1 MIMRQTLLGILAVVA
16 AACSSPPPPAVLTLT
31 VIGGADQNPS
41 PKGDPAPVAVRLFQ
55 LNDPAKFE
63 RSDVFAL
70 TEREQQTL
78 GSESQGSEE
87 FVLRPGE
94 TRVVTRELKKGVQ
107 FVGVVVLF
115 RDIDKAPKWRAEAP
129 VAASG
134 PSKLTL
140 KINGLTATLT

>member
-1 MIMRQTLLGILAVVA
+1 MIARRAVLGILAVLA
-16 AACSSPPPPAVLTLT
+16 TRCSSSPPPAVLTLS
-31 VIGGADQNPS
+31 VIGGADQNPGPS
-41 PKGDPAPVAVRLFQ
+41 GPAPVAVRLFQ

-63 RSDVFAL
+63 RSDIFAL

-78 GSESQGSEE
+78 GSEGQGSEE

-94 TRVVTRELKKGVQ
+94 TRTVTRELKKGVQ
-107 FVGVVVLF
+107 FVGIAVLF
-115 RDIDKAPKWRAEAP
+115 RDIDNAHWRAVLP

-140 KINGLTATLT
+140 KINGLNATLA

>member
-1 MIMRQTLLGILAVVA
+1 MITRRVLLGAVAVLATS
-16 AACSSPPPPAVLTLT
+16 CSSPPPPAVLSLN
-31 VIGGADQNPS
+31 VIGGADQNPGPS
-41 PKGDPAPVAVRLFQ
+41 GPAPVAVRLFQ

-78 GSESQGSEE
+78 GSEGQGSEE

-94 TRVVTRELKKGVQ
+94 TRMVTRELKKGVQ
-107 FVGVVVLF
+107 FVGIAVLF
-115 RDIDKAPKWRAEAP
+115 RDIDQSRWRAVSP

-140 KINGLTATLT
+140 KISGLTATLT